1 MAYCTV
7 GEVLGAVKESAYD
20 ALLGDEYIDDVEERK
35 RRLQPFVE
43 GAIADADAEID
54 GYLAKRYDVPMSPA
68 PRILN
73 KFSKDI
79 AVYGLMSRIGINE
92 QDREKT
98 YLNRYNAAIKFLEGV
113 AKGTISIGTG
123 ETGDTQAQAAQK
135 GFRIEHSK
143 RLFSRE
149 TMKGW

>member
-7 GEVLGAVKESAYD
+7 EEVLAAIKESAYD

-35 RRLQPFVE
+35 IRLSPFVQE
-43 GAIADADAEID
+43 AIADADAEID

-68 PRILN
+68 PRVLN

-79 AVYGLMSRIGINE
+79 AVYNLMSRIGIDE
-92 QDREKT
+92 QDRDKT
-98 YLNRYNAAIKFLEGV
+98 YLNRYNAAVKFLEGV
-113 AKGTISIGTG
+113 AKGTISIGIGDTG
-123 ETGDTQAQAAQK
+123 STQAQAAYN
-135 GFRIEHSK
+135 GFRIEHPE

>member
-7 GEVLGAVKESAYD
+7 SEVLGAIKESAYD

-43 GAIADADAEID
+43 EAIADADAEID
-54 GYLAKRYDVPMSPA
+54 GYLAKRYSVPMSPA
-68 PRILN
+68 PRVLN

-79 AVYGLMSRIGINE
+79 AVYNLMSRIGIDE
-92 QDREKT
+92 QDRDKT

-113 AKGTISIGTG
+113 AKGNISIGTG
-123 ETGDTQAQAAQK
+123 DSGDTQEQAAQK

-149 TMKGW
+149 TMRGW

>member
-7 GEVLGAVKESAYD
+7 EEVLGYIKESAYN
-20 ALLGDEYIDDVEERK
+20 ALLGDEYIEDVEERK
-35 RRLQPFVE
+35 TRLKPYVE
-43 GAIADADAEID
+43 EAIEDADAEIN
-54 GYLAKRYDVPMSPA
+54 GYLAKRYNVPMSPA
-68 PRILN
+68 PKVLN

-79 AVYGLMSRIGINE
+79 AVYGLMSRVGIDE

-98 YLNRYNAAIKFLEGV
+98 YLNRYNAAIKFLDGV

-123 ETGDTQAQAAQK
+123 ENGDSQEQAAQK